1 MSSIYEQ
8 QRDAALG
15 DKLIALYWVEHYQAM
30 PRLTDGQRTTLA
42 AYQREAA
49 ECHQVYLKVEN
60 RVSSQARAER
70 NRAKRQAV
78 TQ

>member
-1 MSSIYEQ
+1 MSSLYEQ
-8 QRDAALG
+8 QRDAALS

-42 AYQREAA
+42 VYQREAA
-49 ECHQVYLKVEN
+49 ECQRMYLKVKNLGTGQTRTE
-60 RVSSQARAER
+60 RSRAAR
-70 NRAKRQAV
+70 KVV